1 MSPRLRTLL
10 VLVASAVFAAAA
22 LTADAARVETRIEG
36 LDETL
41 EQAVRGALEIRR
53 YRQRELSAAQAR
65 RLFERGRAEAVE
77 ALEPY
82 GYYHATVEAELSDAG
97 DPIVATYRI
106 TPGEPVRVASVE
118 IEIDGDARERN
129 LVRRAVRRFE
139 PDEGDVLEHQAYE
152 SGKRDVQGA
161 LVASG
166 YLDAKLVEHR
176 VEVVAAENRATIRL
190 RWEVGERYVFGETTF
205 SGAHLDEQLLRRY
218 VPWERGA
225 YYSQSELLELQQR
238 LTDAEYFSVVEV
250 APDVEKASDGVVPID
265 VALIPAKR
273 SLYTGGVFVG
283 TDTGFG
289 VRGALE
295 RRYVNRRGHKLR
307 VAAEVSQ
314 RLRNLATIYTIPL
327 PGRDNRSW
335 NFGVAY
341 RDEETESSESRMFRA
356 VANETREWRDW
367 TLTYGPQLVTGEFT
381 VAEEEGDTTL
391 VYPELAVSRKK
402 ADDVDFPRRGWSVL
416 GVARAGLEGAF
427 SDTDFAQVRAD
438 AKWIRRV
445 GRSGRFIARGTLG
458 AMHVD
463 DFARLPPEL
472 RFFAGGDRSIRGYG
486 YQAIGPRNARDLVV
500 GGEYLAVASAEY
512 EHYFVRNWGGAVF
525 VDAGD
530 AFTDRFD
537 AKVGVGIGV
546 RWRSPVGLVRLDVA
560 APVDDEFESGLALHL
575 VIGPDL

>member
-1 MSPRLRTLL
+1 MAPRLRTSL
-10 VLVASAVFAAAA
+10 VLAASAAFAAAA

-36 LDETL
+36 LDDSL
-41 EQAVRGALEIRR
+41 EDAVRGALEIRR
-53 YRQRELSAAQAR
+53 YRQRQVSAAQAR
-65 RLFERGRAEAVE
+65 RLFERGRTQAIE

-82 GYYHATVEAELSDAG
+82 GYYHATVEAELVDTG
-97 DPIVATYRI
+97 DPIVAIYRV
-106 TPGEPVRVASVE
+106 TPGEPVRVTDVS
-118 IEIDGDARERN
+118 IEIDGDARERQ
-129 LVRRAVRRFE
+129 LVRRAMRRFE
-139 PDEGDVLEHQAYE
+139 PDQGDVLEHAAYE
-152 SGKRDVQGA
+152 SGKRDLQAA

-190 RWEVGERYVFGETTF
+190 RWEAGERYVFGETTF
-205 SGAHLDEQLLRRY
+205 SGEHLDERLLRRY

-225 YYSQSELLELQQR
+225 FYSQAELLELQQR
-238 LTDAEYFSVVEV
+238 LADAEYFSVVEV
-250 APDVEKASDGVVPID
+250 APDVEQARDGVVPID

-273 SLYTGGVFVG
+273 NLYTGGVFVG

-295 RRYVNRRGHKLR
+295 RRWVNRRGHKLGI
-307 VAAEVSQ
+307 ATEISQ
-314 RLRNLATIYTIPL
+314 RLGNLATTYTIPL

-335 NFGVAY
+335 NFGIAY
-341 RDEETESSESRMFRA
+341 RDEETDTSESRTFRVA
-356 VANETREWRDW
+356 ANETREWRDW
-367 TLTYGPQLVTGEFT
+367 TLTYGPQLVTGDFT
-381 VAEEEGDTTL
+381 VAEEQGETTL
-391 VYPELAVSRKK
+391 VYPEFAISRKK
-402 ADDVDFPRRGWSVL
+402 ADDVDFPRRGWSLL
-416 GVARAGLEGAF
+416 GVARTGLEGAF
-427 SDTDFAQVRAD
+427 SDTDFAQLRAD

-445 GRSGRFIARGTLG
+445 GRRGRFIARGTLA

-463 DFARLPPEL
+463 DFAKLPPEL
-472 RFFAGGDRSIRGYG
+472 RFFAGGDRSIRGYA
-486 YQAIGPRNARDLVV
+486 YQAIGPRNASELVV

-530 AFTDRFD
+530 AFTERFD
-537 AKVGVGIGV
+537 TKVGVGVGV

-560 APVDDEFESGLALHL
+560 VPVDDEFESGVALHL